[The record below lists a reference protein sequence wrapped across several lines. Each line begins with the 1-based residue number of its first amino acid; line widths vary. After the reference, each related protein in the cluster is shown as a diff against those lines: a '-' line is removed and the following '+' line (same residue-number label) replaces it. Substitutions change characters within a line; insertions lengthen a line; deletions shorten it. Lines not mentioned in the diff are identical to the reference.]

1 MWWWSS
7 SVDDV
12 ILVSIELNSTS
23 VLWCHPSSCLNPSRF
38 WVVDGK
44 LLFIHL
50 INSSTLP
57 PFHLSISLTSLSS
70 HLLDFNQQSL
80 FKNVIMPSCQFLSHH
95 HHLLP
100 LLLLLPGLLPF
111 PSSSPKKTSNVDLLS
126 LNQSSIYCTTF
137 RNTCTQWSQTKQKP
151 TTGGCP
157 DVELESGEVRKCE
170 CEVSTHQKKTINQSF
185 LSSISLSLKKKTLNG
200 FYLLHSLNSLIPL
213 DPDRLLKP
221 CSSGNL
227 ADCSCNKATGC
238 ACSSSVTTHQTLVIL
253 QSTHRDIYDL
263 LLLLCLP
270 IYSCSDIF
278 DIIGSDHDDSKGK
291 SYNSI
296 RQSSLSL
303 STWYLRLCQLS
314 LQGFFKVGERRDW
327 RS

>member
-1 MWWWSS
+1 MVNCFSF
-7 SVDDV
+7 
-12 ILVSIELNSTS
+12 T
-23 VLWCHPSSCLNPSRF
+23 
-38 WVVDGK
+38 
-44 LLFIHL
+44 
-50 INSSTLP
+50 SSTLP
-57 PFHLSISLTSLSS
+57 PFHPSISQSHSPHYQAIYWISINNPSSRTSSCLPVSSFLTTTT
-70 HLLDFNQQSL
+70 F
-80 FKNVIMPSCQFLSHH
+80 
-95 HHLLP
+95 
-100 LLLLLPGLLPF
+100 F
-111 PSSSPKKTSNVDLLS
+111 PSSSSSLVSYLFPQVLPKNKQCWYPFSKPIVNLLYYLSKHMHTMIPNKTKTHYRRLS
-126 LNQSSIYCTTF
+126 RCWTWKWWSSKMWMWGKY
-137 RNTCTQWSQTKQKP
+137 S
-151 TTGGCP
+151 
-157 DVELESGEVRKCE
+157 S
-170 CEVSTHQKKTINQSF
+170 KKTINQSF

>member
-1 MWWWSS
+1 MSLWDWFVFWYDLEGDRYLRPLARLSNLQIHSSASLIDGYSKVWWWSS

-111 PSSSPKKTSNVDLLS
+111 PSSSPKKQAML
-126 LNQSSIYCTTF
+126 I
-137 RNTCTQWSQTKQKP
+137 
-151 TTGGCP
+151 
-157 DVELESGEVRKCE
+157 
-170 CEVSTHQKKTINQSF
+170 SF
-185 LSSISLSLKKKTLNG
+185 L
-200 FYLLHSLNSLIPL
+200 
-213 DPDRLLKP
+213 
-221 CSSGNL
+221 
-227 ADCSCNKATGC
+227 
-238 ACSSSVTTHQTLVIL
+238 
-253 QSTHRDIYDL
+253 
-263 LLLLCLP
+263 
-270 IYSCSDIF
+270 
-278 DIIGSDHDDSKGK
+278 
-291 SYNSI
+291 
-296 RQSSLSL
+296 
-303 STWYLRLCQLS
+303 
-314 LQGFFKVGERRDW
+314 
-327 RS
+327 